1 MSKVNKMVKQN
12 KYAVIRIQGHQHKVS
27 EGEELLVDKLGKTK
41 AEPEV
46 LLIVNG
52 DPTTQKLRGAS
63 TVKVG
68 NPTLADVKVK
78 IKVLTEIEKGKKI
91 DVLKYKA
98 KSRYRKHI
106 GFRPKYSRLLIEK
119 IS

>member
-1 MSKVNKMVKQN
+1 MIKQN
-12 KYAVIRIQGHQHKVS
+12 KYAVIRLQGHQYRVA
-27 EGEELLVDKLGKTK
+27 EGDEILVNKISDIKKIN
-41 AEPEV
+41 PEV
-46 LLIVNG
+46 LLFV
-52 DPTTQKLRGAS
+52 DGA

-68 NPTLADVKVK
+68 KPTLSDVKVK
-78 IKVLTEIEKGKKI
+78 VKVLTEIEKGKKI

-106 GFRPKYSRLLIEK
+106 GFRPKFTRLLIEK